1 MVVTSPR
8 IKAFQGAGEM
18 EPMTA
23 VVRRIIFATLAPC
36 TFCPRL
42 PTWQWA
48 SICDAMG
55 HYRHFAL
62 QKKQKVF
69 ADH

>member
-1 MVVTSPR
+1 MVVASPR

-23 VVRRIIFATLAPC
+23 VGQAHHFRDARAMYVL
-36 TFCPRL
+36 PRL